1 MTGDDRS
8 DGPADGGPERDSG
21 IAARDGSG
29 SASDRG
35 SDGASDGASD
45 SASHGASH
53 GASRGASEDAGRPAG
68 ADQRARARARARRAP
83 DWDERPTRDVDPEDA
98 YRGAGRDDDLARL
111 MTDLPPHHVDRT

>member
-1 MTGDDRS
+1 MTGDDQS

-21 IAARDGSG
+21 IAARDGSS

-35 SDGASDGASD
+35 SDGAS
-45 SASHGASH
+45 HGPSR
-53 GASRGASEDAGRPAG
+53 GASRGASDDSGRPAG